1 MVHFLLPIFFSSCFN
16 LKADGEK
23 SEMNGSSTPTT
34 AMASITETVESYS
47 QGWEVGGPRTDGEAP
62 GAGVD
67 A

>member
-1 MVHFLLPIFFSSCFN
+1 MSGTFPSAYFLLQLFQS
-16 LKADGEK
+16 DGEK
-23 SEMNGSSTPTT
+23 GEMNGSSTPTT